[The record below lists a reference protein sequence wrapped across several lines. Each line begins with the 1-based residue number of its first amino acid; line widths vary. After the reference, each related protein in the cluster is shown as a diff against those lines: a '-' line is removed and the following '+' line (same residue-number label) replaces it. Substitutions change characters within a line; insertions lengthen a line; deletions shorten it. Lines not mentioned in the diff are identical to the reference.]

1 MYYVLSSCCVV
12 CVLSVYGT
20 CTVMFVLGAL
30 RYRTVPYLLPSSSLL
45 RPSSRCLVVRM
56 LDFNQQHNVWD
67 LVTYYLQNPNPAS
80 TKMCQRIEYVWSV
93 VPAAAA
99 LLQPTLHDY

>member
-1 MYYVLSSCCVV
+1 MFNVLSSCFV

-20 CTVMFVLGAL
+20 SCTVMFVLGVGAL
-30 RYRTVPYLLPSSSLL
+30 RYRTVSPARPPPSFVLPL
-45 RPSSRCLVVRM
+45 LVVRM